1 MYEKSEVKISKK
13 DKDSLIKN
21 MDEIRRILNKYP
33 YSNDHLFNFVAA
45 ITRVKNAANEL
56 ERWIGILGVK

>member
-21 MDEIRRILNKYP
+21 MDEIKRILNKYP
-33 YSNDHLFNFVAA
+33 YSNDYSFNFVTAM
-45 ITRVKNAANEL
+45 TRVKNAADDL
-56 ERWIGILGVK
+56 DHWIGILDIK